1 VFDQWYIEKATP
13 ATPSVTTVAVK
24 ARRRRLGEER
34 KPLTPTNDT
43 CVLAP
48 GPELRG
54 VHCAAV
60 RGDVG
65 NEPRLLSPV
74 PTGFNSMK
82 NACESVALCGLA
94 KT

>member
-1 VFDQWYIEKATP
+1 MFDQWTIEKTTP
-13 ATPSVTTVAVK
+13 ATPSVSTVAVK

-34 KPLTPTNDT
+34 KPLTPTKDT
-43 CVLAP
+43 FGLAP

-65 NEPRLLSPV
+65 NEPALVVSGPDGLQLDEKRL
-74 PTGFNSMK
+74 
-82 NACESVALCGLA
+82 
-94 KT
+94 